1 VDSGRSP
8 TFRLVA
14 GLAVTLSAV
23 AVYAGFTI
31 HKIRALRQL
40 QTETIDRD
48 RTDSLVLLRI
58 QNDLNGLALAMR
70 DMLDAN
76 EPYPLSAWRGQFKRI
91 HSDLDDA
98 LAREEKLAPMGPTA
112 DQRRYFTGSLAQFWD
127 ALDRIFALADNGQ
140 EREAQAQIRLSLQA
154 RQSALSAAVSRLL
167 IQNNE
172 NQQATAA
179 RAQEIYR
186 GVERDVYI
194 FLAAMLLLIAI
205 TSLYLVQYN
214 RRMFEQVAGLS
225 QHRSELA
232 QQLISTQESAFRSI
246 SRELHDEFGQI
257 LTAIGAM
264 LQRAARSGGAMP
276 DSTRSGLNEIREI
289 VQAALEKVRS
299 LSQAL
304 HPVILDEVGLEGA
317 LDAYLP
323 GFEKQTGIE
332 IRYEKSGPGREVD
345 RAVSIHLYRVVQEAL
360 NNVARHS
367 KSPRAAVR
375 LRYAPQTIVLEVEDG
390 GIGFRSPAN
399 KLGMGLVSMRER
411 AGLVNGHIE
420 FLDGEGGGALVRL
433 TAPLAAEEAHA
444 GA

>member
-23 AVYAGFTI
+23 AVYASFTI

-58 QNDLNGLALAMR
+58 QNDLNALALAMR

-76 EPYPLSAWRGQFKRI
+76 EPYPLNAWQGQFRRI
-91 HSDLDDA
+91 HLDLDDA
-98 LAREEKLAPMGPTA
+98 LAREEKLAPPDSSA

-127 ALDRIFALADNGQ
+127 ALDRIFALAGNGQ
-140 EREAQAQIRLSLQA
+140 EQEARARVRLSLQA
-154 RQSALSAAVSRLL
+154 RQSSLSAAVSRLL

-172 NQQATAA
+172 SQQATAA
-179 RAQEIYR
+179 RAQEIYQ

-194 FLAAMLLLIAI
+194 FLIAMLLLIAI

-214 RRMFEQVAGLS
+214 RRMFEQVAELS
-225 QHRSELA
+225 EHRSELA

-264 LQRAARSGGAMP
+264 LQRAAPSGSELP
-276 DSTRSGLNEIREI
+276 DSTRSRLNEIREI
-289 VQAALEKVRS
+289 VQSTLEKVRA

-375 LRYAPQTIVLEVEDG
+375 LRYAPQAIVLEVEDG

-399 KLGMGLVSMRER
+399 KRGMGLVSMRER
-411 AGLVNGHIE
+411 AGLVNGRIE
-420 FLDGEGGGALVRL
+420 FLDREGGGALVRL

-444 GA
+444 